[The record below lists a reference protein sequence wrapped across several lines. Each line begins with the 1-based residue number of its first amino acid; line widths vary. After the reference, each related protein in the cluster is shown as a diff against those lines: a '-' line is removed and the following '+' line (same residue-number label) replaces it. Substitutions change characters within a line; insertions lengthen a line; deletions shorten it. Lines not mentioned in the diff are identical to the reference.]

1 MYNERQSLR
10 IYSCPPPRNTLAFSL
25 SSAHLSI
32 YSISLSR
39 MRRWSSR
46 LRGGVQWNERAHD
59 FLATGAHNLRLIP
72 LVSPQLKCTPLSLYG
87 NTRHLSIIFF
97 PSQHS
102 SSFFSFIFFG
112 VSPLISFSSQRLSPP
127 ISLSMMA
134 VATRRAQLSIV
145 IEPTLS

>member
-87 NTRHLSIIFF
+87 NTRHLYLS
-97 PSQHS
+97 
-102 SSFFSFIFFG
+102 FSFHLSI
-112 VSPLISFSSQRLSPP
+112 RLLFLVLYFLGSPP
-127 ISLSMMA
+127 SFLFHPSVSHRRSLS
-134 VATRRAQLSIV
+134 L
-145 IEPTLS
+145 